1 MFKRQIVRPIHG
13 PILNHKWRLLK
24 SLSSQA
30 FHPISTSLPTL
41 IPVAAQAQRES
52 WGLALHLEVLAYI
65 IRRVHLAVATYTE
78 LSPSMSQLGLLRG
91 SSQPGNW
98 PSERVPRLFVARLP
112 PGAW

>member
-1 MFKRQIVRPIHG
+1 MCKRQIVRPIRG
-13 PILNHKWRLLK
+13 LILSHKWRLLK

-30 FHPISTSLPTL
+30 FHLISISLPTL

-65 IRRVHLAVATYTE
+65 IRRVHLAVSTYTE
-78 LSPSMSQLGLLRG
+78 LSPSISQLRLLRV

-98 PSERVPRLFVARLP
+98 PSEWLPCLFVLRLQR
-112 PGAW
+112 AL

>member
-41 IPVAAQAQRES
+41 IPVAPQALRES
-52 WGLALHLEVLAYI
+52 WGLVLHLEVLAYI
-65 IRRVHLAVATYTE
+65 IRRVHPPVVTYTE
-78 LSPSMSQLGLLRG
+78 LSPLISQLLLLRD
-91 SSQPGNW
+91 SSPHGNW
-98 PSERVPRLFVARLP
+98 PSELVPRLFVLRLHQ
-112 PGAW
+112 G